1 MNPDFDAI
9 VVGAG
14 PTGCACAYTLAK
26 AGVSTLLIERG
37 KYPGAK
43 NVWGGA
49 LYGSAIAEVFPD
61 YKTEAPIERY
71 LSRHSYSMLTEK
83 STLRIEYGSNEE
95 DLSQSRG
102 FTVIRAKFDRWM
114 AGKAEQTGA
123 VVAAGLAVEDLL
135 MEGGRVIGVKAGG
148 DDITAHVVVACDGVN
163 SALARKAGLRG
174 ELKPREVKQGVKEV
188 LALPKEVIE
197 ERFNLKDQEGLSWQ
211 FLGCTQGM
219 AGGGFIYTNKE
230 SLAVGLVVPVGDL
243 AKKKINTS
251 DLLEDFKNH
260 PAVSKLIE
268 GGELV
273 EYSAHLIP
281 TVHGNYPRLHMD
293 GMLVAG
299 DAAGYLLNTGY
310 MLEGANFGLTTGRI
324 AAEAVVQAK
333 EKGDFST
340 ATLSAYQNMLK
351 SNLLIKDLE
360 TFKRADHL
368 LENPMLYTTFPE
380 LACAIADR
388 VFDSKEQPRKKLFQI
403 LNEER
408 KPRVSLWQLLK
419 FGNEARKAI

>member
-1 MNPDFDAI
+1 
-9 VVGAG
+9 
-14 PTGCACAYTLAK
+14 
-26 AGVSTLLIERG
+26 
-37 KYPGAK
+37 
-43 NVWGGA
+43 
-49 LYGSAIAEVFPD
+49 
-61 YKTEAPIERY
+61 
-71 LSRHSYSMLTEK
+71 
-83 STLRIEYGSNEE
+83 
-95 DLSQSRG
+95 
-102 FTVIRAKFDRWM
+102 
-114 AGKAEQTGA
+114 
-123 VVAAGLAVEDLL
+123 
-135 MEGGRVIGVKAGG
+135 
-148 DDITAHVVVACDGVN
+148 
-163 SALARKAGLRG
+163 
-174 ELKPREVKQGVKEV
+174 
-188 LALPKEVIE
+188 
-197 ERFNLKDQEGLSWQ
+197 
-211 FLGCTQGM
+211 M

-281 TVHGNYPRLHMD
+281 TVHGNYPRLYMD

-333 EKGDFST
+333 EKGNFST

-388 VFDSKEQPRKKLFQI
+388 MFDSKEQPRKKLFQI